1 MNRENF
7 LFHGQT
13 CIKFNWISKITLTER
28 INCWRHW
35 TRWHRAEDSSYRF
48 MSCFVS
54 LSCTDWRL
62 KKWRECLEKVSP
74 VFLQRRGANKKVGP
88 ASCESMFYSVWHRL
102 LGSGTRT
109 WSEAAWCDDWIYLL
123 IFCFRTVGGQVS
135 VGNMPLKMSSE
146 LQSPGTLLV
155 CSEACT
161 CTTNTG

>member
-13 CIKFNWISKITLTER
+13 CIKFNWISKITLTRKNQLLETLDKVAQSGR
-28 INCWRHW
+28 LQLPFHVLLCLFVL
-35 TRWHRAEDSSYRF
+35 HR
-48 MSCFVS
+48 
-54 LSCTDWRL
+54 RL